1 MATDMKVEAEV
12 TSEKGFYVGD
22 VCYQMTD
29 KDYYGDW
36 SNDFE
41 DLEGEHELH
50 GHKFAIGGTKYG
62 DGVYE
67 DQNGHRYGV
76 DAGNIGILPYELCES
91 KDVNEIARCGQF
103 IEAKKATFNAE
114 DGVIEIK
121 FDNGEYIYINTGDYE
136 EDEDDEEY
144 GYYDDYDDDDEEYD
158 EDDED

>member
-1 MATDMKVEAEV
+1 MATDMKVEAEEK
-12 TSEKGFYVGD
+12 SEKGFYVGD

-41 DLEGEHELH
+41 DFEGEHELH

-76 DAGNIGILPYELCES
+76 DAGHIGILPYELCES

>member
-41 DLEGEHELH
+41 DFEGEHELH

-67 DQNGHRYGV
+67 DQNGHRCLNLKNFV
-76 DAGNIGILPYELCES
+76 TRWKNSILLNAVLYLR
-91 KDVNEIARCGQF
+91 KNQF
-103 IEAKKATFNAE
+103 PL
-114 DGVIEIK
+114 
-121 FDNGEYIYINTGDYE
+121 
-136 EDEDDEEY
+136 
-144 GYYDDYDDDDEEYD
+144 
-158 EDDED
+158 